1 MTIQGGKVYDILRT
15 YNKQI
20 KYSKLSSS
28 EKSNSEKSLDKVT
41 ISDNAKKL
49 SFLSNLLADLGRSDE
64 EAIKKVNE
72 LLKDVDFKKISEKEL
87 EDIKKEIIEK
97 LS

>member
-87 EDIKKEIIEK
+87 EDIKKDIIEK

>member
-1 MTIQGGKVYDILRT
+1 MTIQGGKVHDILRT
-15 YNKQI
+15 YSKQI

-28 EKSNSEKSLDKVT
+28 EKLNSEKSLDKVT

-49 SFLSNLLADLGRSDE
+49 SFLSNILAGLEKSDE
-64 EAIKKVNE
+64 ETIKKIDH

-87 EDIKKEIIEK
+87 EDLKKEIIEK

>member
-28 EKSNSEKSLDKVT
+28 EKPNSEKSLDKVT

-49 SFLSNLLADLGRSDE
+49 SFLSNILAGLEKTDE
-64 EAIKKVNE
+64 DTIKKIDH
-72 LLKDVDFKKISEKEL
+72 LLKDVDFKNISEKEL
-87 EDIKKEIIEK
+87 EDLKKEITEK

>member
-87 EDIKKEIIEK
+87 EDLKKEIVEK
-97 LS
+97 FS